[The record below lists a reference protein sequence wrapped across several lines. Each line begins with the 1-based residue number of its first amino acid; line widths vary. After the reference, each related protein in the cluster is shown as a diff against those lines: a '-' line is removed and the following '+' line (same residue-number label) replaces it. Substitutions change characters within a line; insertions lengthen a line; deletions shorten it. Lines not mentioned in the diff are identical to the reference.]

1 MIVLKSLA
9 TAFLMYSKIP
19 MPRVEW
25 KDENRRYALCF
36 FPLIG
41 AVIGG
46 LFLLWRWFCGY
57 AELGVL
63 LNAAVCTAI
72 PILVTGGIHLD
83 GFCDVSD
90 AVSSCAE
97 RPRKLEILKDPHIGA
112 FAAIK
117 LAVYLLIQTAL
128 FSELSAF
135 RAVLVAAVGFVMSRA
150 LSGIAAVLFK
160 NAKRSGSLW
169 AFTEPAHRTVTL
181 VVLGIIIAVC
191 AAAVIVISP
200 LCGGMACIACAAAFI
215 SYRVYAYR
223 QFGGITG
230 DTAGWFLQICEIFI
244 LAAAVIGEK
253 LGGAVEWLW

>member
-1 MIVLKSLA
+1 MIFLRSLA

-19 MPRVEW
+19 VPRVEW
-25 KDENRRYALCF
+25 RDENRRYALCF

-41 AVIGG
+41 AVIGAV
-46 LFLLWRWFCGY
+46 FLLWRRFCRY
-57 AELGVL
+57 AELGSL

-72 PILVTGGIHLD
+72 PILITGGIHLD

-97 RPRKLEILKDPHIGA
+97 RPRKLEILSDPHIGA

-117 LAVYLLIQTAL
+117 LAFYLLIQTAL
-128 FSELSAF
+128 FSETASL
-135 RAVLVAAVGFVMSRA
+135 RAEIVIALGFVISRA
-150 LSGIAAVLFK
+150 LSGLAAVVFR

-181 VVLGIIIAVC
+181 AVLGVIIAVC
-191 AAAVIVISP
+191 AAAIVIASP
-200 LCGGMACIACAAAFI
+200 LCGGAAVIACIAAFVGYRLF
-215 SYRVYAYR
+215 SYK

-230 DTAGWFLQICEIFI
+230 DTAGWFLQVCELSI

-253 LGGAVEWLW
+253 VGGMLWL

>member
-1 MIVLKSLA
+1 MIFLRSLA

-25 KDENRRYALCF
+25 RDENRRYALCF

-41 AVIGG
+41 AVIGA
-46 LFLLWRWFCGY
+46 LFLLWRQLCRY
-57 AELGVL
+57 AELGSL

-72 PILVTGGIHLD
+72 PILITGGIHLD

-97 RPRKLEILKDPHIGA
+97 RPRKLEILSDPHIGA

-117 LAVYLLIQTAL
+117 LGVYLLIQTAL
-128 FSELSAF
+128 FSEVASF
-135 RAVLVAAVGFVMSRA
+135 RAEIVIALGFVTSRA
-150 LSGIAAVLFK
+150 LSGLAAVVFR

-169 AFTEPAHRTVTL
+169 AFTEPAHRTVTV
-181 VVLGIIIAVC
+181 VVLGVIIAVC
-191 AAAVIVISP
+191 AAAMVIVSP
-200 LCGGMACIACAAAFI
+200 VCGGAAGTACIAAFVGYRLY
-215 SYRVYAYR
+215 SYK

-244 LAAAVIGEK
+244 LAAAVVGEK
-253 LGGAVEWLW
+253 VGGMLWL

>member
-9 TAFLMYSKIP
+9 TAFLMYSRIP

-25 KDENRRYALCF
+25 RDENRRYALCF

-41 AVIGG
+41 AVIGRV
-46 LFLLWRWFCGY
+46 FLLWRWFCGF
-57 AELGVL
+57 AQIGTL

-72 PILVTGGIHLD
+72 PIVITGGIHLD

-97 RPRKLEILKDPHIGA
+97 RPRRLEILKDPHIGA

-117 LAVYLLIQTAL
+117 LGVYLLVQTAL
-128 FSELSAF
+128 FSEVTLF
-135 RAVLVAAVGFVMSRA
+135 RAEVVIAVGFVMSRA
-150 LSGIAAVLFK
+150 LSGMAAVTFR

-169 AFTEPAHRTVTL
+169 SFTEPAHKTVTL
-181 VVLGIIIAVC
+181 VVLGVIIAAC
-191 AAAVIVISP
+191 AAAVICVSP
-200 LCGGMACIACAAAFI
+200 LCGGAAVIACAAALAA
-215 SYRVYAYR
+215 YRIYAYR

-230 DTAGWFLQICEIFI
+230 DTAGWFLQVCELCVLI
-244 LAAAVIGEK
+244 AAVVGER
-253 LGGAVEWLW
+253 LGGVVEWLW

>member
-25 KDENRRYALCF
+25 RDENRRYALCF

-46 LFLLWRWFCGY
+46 VFLLWRWFCGY
-57 AELGVL
+57 AGLGVL
-63 LNAAVCTAI
+63 LNAAVCSVI

-97 RPRKLEILKDPHIGA
+97 RPRKLEILKDPNIGA

-135 RAVLVAAVGFVMSRA
+135 RTEIVVAVGFVMSRA
-150 LSGIAAVLFK
+150 LSGIAGVTFK

-191 AAAVIVISP
+191 AAVVIVISP
-200 LCGGMACIACAAAFI
+200 LRGGAVCVACIAAFVG
-215 SYRVYAYR
+215 YRLYAYK

-230 DTAGWFLQICEIFI
+230 DTAGWFLQVCEIFI

-253 LGGAVEWLW
+253 VGGAAEWLW

>member
-46 LFLLWRWFCGY
+46 LFLLWRWLCGY
-57 AELGVL
+57 LGLGTL

-72 PILVTGGIHLD
+72 PIFVTGGIHLD

-97 RPRKLEILKDPHIGA
+97 RPRKLEILKDPNIGA

-135 RAVLVAAVGFVMSRA
+135 RAALVAAVGFVMSRA
-150 LSGIAAVLFK
+150 LSGIAAAVFR
-160 NAKRSGSLW
+160 NAKQSGSLW

-181 VVLGIIIAVC
+181 VVLGIITAVC

-200 LCGGMACIACAAAFI
+200 LCGGAAVIACIGAFVG
-215 SYRVYAYR
+215 YRLYAYK

>member
-1 MIVLKSLA
+1 MIFLKSLA

-25 KDENRRYALCF
+25 RDENRRYALCC

-41 AVIGG
+41 VVIGV
-46 LFLLWRWFCGY
+46 LFLLWRQLCRS
-57 AELGVL
+57 AELGSL

-72 PILVTGGIHLD
+72 PILITGGIHLD

-97 RPRKLEILKDPHIGA
+97 RPRKLEILSDPHIGA

-117 LAVYLLIQTAL
+117 LGVYLLIQTAL
-128 FSELSAF
+128 FSELSEF
-135 RAVLVAAVGFVMSRA
+135 RAEIVVSIGFVMSRA
-150 LSGIAAVLFK
+150 LSGLAAVVFK
-160 NAKRSGSLW
+160 NAKSSGSLW
-169 AFTEPAHRTVTL
+169 AFTEPAHRAVTIN
-181 VVLGIIIAVC
+181 VLAIIIAACGGGMIIVSLLCGC
-191 AAAVIVISP
+191 AAVAA
-200 LCGGMACIACAAAFI
+200 CGAAFAI
-215 SYRVYAYR
+215 YALYAHK

-230 DTAGWFLQICEIFI
+230 DTAGWFLQICELCL

-253 LGGAVEWLW
+253 LGGIIL

>member
-25 KDENRRYALCF
+25 RDENRRYALCF

-41 AVIGG
+41 SVIGAV
-46 LFLLWRWFCGY
+46 FLLWRWFCRW

-63 LNAAVCTAI
+63 LNAAICTAI
-72 PILVTGGIHLD
+72 PILITGGIHLD

-90 AVSSCAE
+90 AASSCAE
-97 RPRKLEILKDPHIGA
+97 RPRKLEILSDPHIGA
-112 FAAIK
+112 FAVIK

-128 FSELSAF
+128 FSEVSLF
-135 RAVLVAAVGFVMSRA
+135 RAEIVIALGFAMSRA
-150 LSGIAAVLFK
+150 LSGLAAVLFK

-169 AFTEPAHRTVTL
+169 AFTEPAHRAATL
-181 VVLGIIIAVC
+181 VVLGIITAVC
-191 AAAVIVISP
+191 TAAMIVVSP
-200 LCGGMACIACAAAFI
+200 LCGGAAIIACISAFVG
-215 SYRVYAYR
+215 YRLYAYS

-230 DTAGWFLQICEIFI
+230 DTAGWFLQICEILI
-244 LAAAVIGEK
+244 LAAVVIGEK
-253 LGGAVEWLW
+253 VGGAVQWLW

>member
-1 MIVLKSLA
+1 MIFLKSLA

-25 KDENRRYALCF
+25 RDENRRFALCF
-36 FPLIG
+36 FPLVG
-41 AVIGG
+41 AVVGAA
-46 LFLLWRWFCGY
+46 FLLWRWLCRS
-57 AELGVL
+57 AELGSL

-72 PILVTGGIHLD
+72 PIFITGGIHLD

-97 RPRKLEILKDPHIGA
+97 RQRKLEILKDPHIGA

-128 FSELSAF
+128 FSELSLF
-135 RAVLVAAVGFVMSRA
+135 RAEIVIALGFVMSRA
-150 LSGIAAVLFK
+150 LSGAAAAVFD

-169 AFTEPAHRTVTL
+169 AFTEHAHRTVTL
-181 VVLGIIIAVC
+181 AALG
-191 AAAVIVISP
+191 AVIVICGVVMMIASP
-200 LCGGMACIACAAAFI
+200 LCGGAAVIACIAAFVG
-215 SYRVYAYR
+215 YRLYAYR
-223 QFGGITG
+223 QFGGVTG
-230 DTAGWFLQICEIFI
+230 DTAGWFLQVCELCV

-253 LGGAVEWLW
+253 LGGVL